1 MVKYN
6 KMGFREIG
14 TSTLSEMLPHLKQVA
29 GLYGLRLYRAKEFKQ
44 ARMILANLYNRELI

>member
-6 KMGFREIG
+6 KMGYKEIG
-14 TSTLSEMLPHLKQVA
+14 SSKLSEILPHLKQIA
-29 GLYGLRLYRAKEFKQ
+29 ALYGLRLYRAKEFKQ